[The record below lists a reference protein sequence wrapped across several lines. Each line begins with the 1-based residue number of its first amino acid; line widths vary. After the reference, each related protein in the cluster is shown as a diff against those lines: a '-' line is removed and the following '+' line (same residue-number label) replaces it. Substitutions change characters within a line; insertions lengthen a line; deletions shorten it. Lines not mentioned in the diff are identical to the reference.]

1 MGTVLR
7 LYVAEVPIYTLLIYV
22 LILDIGT
29 GQDGN
34 KEDAIVY
41 DDVTVRNLLDRSQEG
56 IEEKNKL
63 LDDYLSSFKVAS
75 YIVKEVQQEE
85 EEEVKCH
92 LNTLLVFFEN
102 VRLRFAV
109 VELVLLLSKSSS
121 SNIAH
126 AFGNICS
133 H

>member
-1 MGTVLR
+1 MPLVYCVLC
-7 LYVAEVPIYTLLIYV
+7 L
-22 LILDIGT
+22 T

-41 DDVTVRNLLDRSQEG
+41 DDETVRNLLDRSQEG

-85 EEEVKCH
+85 EEEVRESYR
-92 LNTLLVFFEN
+92 LL
-102 VRLRFAV
+102 
-109 VELVLLLSKSSS
+109 
-121 SNIAH
+121 
-126 AFGNICS
+126 G
-133 H
+133 

>member
-1 MGTVLR
+1 MLC
-7 LYVAEVPIYTLLIYV
+7 L
-22 LILDIGT
+22 T

-41 DDVTVRNLLDRSQEG
+41 DDETVRNLLDRSQEG

-85 EEEVKCH
+85 EEEVMESYRL
-92 LNTLLVFFEN
+92 LN
-102 VRLRFAV
+102 
-109 VELVLLLSKSSS
+109 
-121 SNIAH
+121 
-126 AFGNICS
+126 
-133 H
+133 

>member
-1 MGTVLR
+1 MPSKEIKSLR
-7 LYVAEVPIYTLLIYV
+7 ISAASENWFVVIFWINLKIYCIYV

-92 LNTLLVFFEN
+92 LNTLLVFSEN
-102 VRLRFAV
+102 ENCKIMSIF
-109 VELVLLLSKSSS
+109 
-121 SNIAH
+121 NPP
-126 AFGNICS
+126 
-133 H
+133 